1 MVLCRSNIMSQW
13 IYLRGHWMNPSMTHQ
28 EFFMA
33 IRDVWLQN
41 PILKL
46 TVPVPSICE
55 SDLTSAH
62 IRLACWGRSGH
73 GLIGF
78 ECDICQFASRSSKKM
93 SAVWVRSD
101 MIFDSLIFRYAQLW
115 QSFESYFVWKK
126 MFYIVFCHRQSCVL
140 NFYAL
145 KCEPTNRMCAM
156 MVACIICTHFV
167 GSHFNGIMA
176 WWRHMAS
183 GIGQQWLK

>member
-13 IYLRGHWMNPSMTHQ
+13 IYLREHWMNPSRTHQ
-28 EFFMA
+28 EFLMA
-33 IRDVWLQN
+33 IRGVRLQN

-78 ECDICQFASRSSKKM
+78 ECDTCQFASRSSIQK
-93 SAVWVRSD
+93 SAVWVQCD

-126 MFYIVFCHRQSCVL
+126 KFILLFASDSHADLIFMLWSVNQQ
-140 NFYAL
+140 
-145 KCEPTNRMCAM
+145 TNRM
-156 MVACIICTHFV
+156 MVACIICTHSV

-176 WWRHMAS
+176 WWHHMAS